1 MSDEEA
7 SRHSVSEASKHK
19 SSSAA
24 RSKGSGIVAKGGAG
38 SGARKAD
45 NPSAWLRSPTRDDA
59 SARARSYKRK

>member
-1 MSDEEA
+1 MSDEDA
-7 SRHSVSEASKHK
+7 SKYSVSESSKNK
-19 SSSAA
+19 STSTA
-24 RSKGSGIVAKGGAG
+24 RSKGSGIVAKGGAS

>member
-7 SRHSVSEASKHK
+7 SKYSVSESSKHK

-45 NPSAWLRSPTRDDA
+45 WLRSPTRDDA

>member
-1 MSDEEA
+1 MSDEDA
-7 SRHSVSEASKHK
+7 SKYSVSDASKNK

-24 RSKGSGIVAKGGAG
+24 RSNGSGIVATGGAG

-45 NPSAWLRSPTRDDA
+45 NPSAWLRSPARDDA

>member
-1 MSDEEA
+1 MSDEDA
-7 SRHSVSEASKHK
+7 SKYSVSESSKNK

-24 RSKGSGIVAKGGAG
+24 RSKGSGIVAKSGAS

>member
-1 MSDEEA
+1 MSDEDA
-7 SRHSVSEASKHK
+7 SKYSVSEASKNK

-24 RSKGSGIVAKGGAG
+24 RSKVSGIVATGGAG

>member
-1 MSDEEA
+1 MSDEDA
-7 SRHSVSEASKHK
+7 SKYSVSEASKNK

-24 RSKGSGIVAKGGAG
+24 RSKGSGIVATGGAG

-45 NPSAWLRSPTRDDA
+45 NPSAWLRSTARDDA

>member
-1 MSDEEA
+1 MSDEDA
-7 SRHSVSEASKHK
+7 SKYSVSEASKNK
-19 SSSAA
+19 SSSTA

>member
-1 MSDEEA
+1 MSDEDA
-7 SRHSVSEASKHK
+7 LKSSVSESSKNK

-24 RSKGSGIVAKGGAG
+24 RSKGSGLVAKGGAG

-45 NPSAWLRSPTRDDA
+45 NPSAWLRSPNRDDA

>member
-1 MSDEEA
+1 MSDEDA
-7 SRHSVSEASKHK
+7 SKYSISEASKNK

>member
-1 MSDEEA
+1 MSDEDA
-7 SRHSVSEASKHK
+7 SKYSVSEASKNK

>member
-1 MSDEEA
+1 MSDEDA
-7 SRHSVSEASKHK
+7 SKYSVSEASKNK

-24 RSKGSGIVAKGGAG
+24 CSKGSGIVAKGGAG

>member
-1 MSDEEA
+1 MSDEDA
-7 SRHSVSEASKHK
+7 SKYSVSEASKNE

-38 SGARKAD
+38 SGARKVD

>member
-1 MSDEEA
+1 MSDEDA
-7 SRHSVSEASKHK
+7 SKYIVSEASKNK

>member
-1 MSDEEA
+1 MSDEE
-7 SRHSVSEASKHK
+7 SSKYSVSESSKHK

>member
-1 MSDEEA
+1 MSDEDA
-7 SRHSVSEASKHK
+7 SKYSVSEASKNK

-24 RSKGSGIVAKGGAG
+24 RSKGTGRVATGGAS

>member
-1 MSDEEA
+1 MSDEDA
-7 SRHSVSEASKHK
+7 SKYSVSEASKNK

-24 RSKGSGIVAKGGAG
+24 RSKGSGIVATGGAG

>member
-1 MSDEEA
+1 MSNEDA
-7 SRHSVSEASKHK
+7 SKYSVSEASKNK

-24 RSKGSGIVAKGGAG
+24 RSKGTGRVATGGTG

>member
-7 SRHSVSEASKHK
+7 SKHSVSESSKHK

-59 SARARSYKRK
+59 SARVRSYKRK

>member
-1 MSDEEA
+1 MSDEDA
-7 SRHSVSEASKHK
+7 SKYSVSESSKNK

-24 RSKGSGIVAKGGAG
+24 RSKGSGIVAKGGAS

-59 SARARSYKRK
+59 SARARS

>member
-7 SRHSVSEASKHK
+7 SRYSVSELSKHK

>member
-7 SRHSVSEASKHK
+7 SRYSVSEPSKHK